1 MYGLVNKAIQDLI
14 TTNFGEEKWMK
25 IKEKSKIDIDYF
37 ISTEPYDDSVT
48 YQLAI
53 AAAEEL
59 NISVDEVLYSFGEW
73 WVLKTSLQKY
83 GGLMKAGG
91 STVKEFL
98 TNLPSFHDRIMLI
111 YPKLTPPE
119 FKIEEEGENC
129 LIVHYFSKRE
139 GLVAFMKGLLSGIG
153 KMYETPVEIEHVF
166 GKSSGKEHEAF
177 KVSW

>member
-14 TTNFGEEKWMK
+14 TTNYGEEKWNT
-25 IKEKSKIDIDYF
+25 IKERSQIDIDYF

-48 YQLAI
+48 YKLAI
-53 AAAEEL
+53 AASEEL
-59 NISVDEVLYSFGEW
+59 GVSVDEVLFSFGEW
-73 WVLKTSLQKY
+73 WILKTSLQKY

-91 STVKEFL
+91 SSVKEFL
-98 TNLPSFHDRIMLI
+98 SNLPAFHDRIMMI

-119 FKIEEEGENC
+119 FKIEEEAENS

-139 GLVAFMKGLLSGIG
+139 GLVGFMKGLLSGIG
-153 KMYETPVEIEHVF
+153 KMYETPVEIEHIF
-166 GKSSGKEHEAF
+166 GKSTGKEHEAF

>member
-14 TTNFGEEKWMK
+14 TTNYGEDKWMK

-53 AAAEEL
+53 AAAQEL

-119 FKIEEEGENC
+119 FKIDEKGENC

-166 GKSSGKEHEAF
+166 GKSSGEEHEAF